1 MKYSLPMMGFALCVF
16 TLTACAKDE
25 LMQVCVS
32 KENTFDIEEVSTLED
47 AWGWLGLRDAI
58 NLTYDTTDLSP
69 TGTWRVSS
77 VDVLVMVPESEFNNM
92 SDSLTLVVE
101 VYDSQDPSQS
111 TPWKVRQTLSP
122 SDLS

>member
-1 MKYSLPMMGFALCVF
+1 MKYTLPLVGFALCVF

-58 NLTYDTTDLSP
+58 NLTYDTSELSA
-69 TGTWRVSS
+69 TGTWRVK
-77 VDVLVMVPESEFNNM
+77 
-92 SDSLTLVVE
+92 
-101 VYDSQDPSQS
+101 Q
-111 TPWKVRQTLSP
+111 
-122 SDLS
+122 